1 MKLPSRD
8 ALILIPGL
16 PSRDMLHAWLLEFV
30 LTSMVPS
37 RIARFSTWFAVWS
50 GLLLVVLRSQP
61 TEKHLREP
69 QRDSLHG
76 QPPLDRPRPPATL
89 RPLLSDVFSESVSL
103 RVPCSSRYRW
113 QSKT

>member
-1 MKLPSRD
+1 MELWSRD
-8 ALILIPGL
+8 ALRLTPGL
-16 PSRDMLHAWLLEFV
+16 PSRDMVHAWLLEFV